1 MSEVTLN
8 LSDYKSSGVYFVE
21 IDNSIAKGTNANAA
35 LRLAVGFN
43 ENGPFNR
50 PVYLSS
56 PAECNELLGDIDR
69 KLERR
74 GCYTNRNIR
83 TMVAKAPVYALNLLS
98 VDTKDSSTNPDV
110 VGFNAI
116 SFDASKQNISGK
128 TLFANMYDRTKF
140 WVADSSAMMN
150 AVANANETKAADIIH
165 APLFAFGNCG
175 TKDISLIV
183 RKAEGLMGYNVT
195 FLDWFGSEDA
205 IPYKWIN
212 PYDYVADYFVQ
223 VIAVAGNYNNH
234 SSFSADSTWGAFFN
248 TKGLKKEMVNKFLR
262 LDSVNVLG
270 NWTGCIIPEFYNKQ
284 GVCVSLDYMVNRVA
298 NKTGLMFGI
307 NSAALDLLVLN
318 READENGCAG
328 FYLDYDEDFT
338 GDEAKAAPYTI
349 DLAGI
354 NLRATDAS
362 SVEFMS
368 YSIDS
373 SVIATSVYTYPATIQ
388 NTNAKGKACQFIC
401 SDANAKSGTQ
411 KLPSVGDFVRAADGT
426 LTKIIKKQV
435 SVVDVSVNTL
445 ADASVGTSVDA
456 SVDSSVDTSTN
467 ITTVKTTIYTY
478 TTNAPIF
485 EYNANDS
492 VNAYSVKDDISIDND
507 GETIPEN
514 EGYQDYMVYGV
525 NEEYTLDPT
534 EARPVTVEIHKQ
546 LASLYDTLKFISIP
560 GLKISNRHRP
570 GFDANGAMDIEA
582 GVEKI
587 YKMLE
592 DTGIRKGLLNVE
604 TMDFRYIVD
613 TMAGGLGAS
622 TAAKKY
628 LAELAMEKGSCT
640 ALINL
645 PSMSDFAKST
655 APLFCDSYIPGV
667 EQKPAFNVKYIAE
680 GGNQDHA
687 YNESYELFSLPTEEQ
702 GAKYAA
708 YFTPYLKYTEG
719 VRTILVPPAADV
731 CNTFMNKYLGGNAY
745 VTIANTNGI
754 LSNAS
759 ISGLEYDFDTTD
771 RAALE
776 PFGINP
782 IISRNGVPMIY
793 GDRTAYQLV
802 NSDFNF
808 LHVRELLNTIEYRC
822 RAILNDY
829 IFTYNNAATRAEIY
843 SRLDPILRSMK
854 DSGALA
860 KYEMQIDEAN
870 NTKDII
876 DQKVCIV
883 DIGVWV
889 TPNMEKIITRLTVNR
904 GSEA

>member
-56 PAECNELLGDIDR
+56 AAECNELLGDIDR

-98 VDTKDSSTNPDV
+98 VDTTDRLENPDT

-116 SFDASKQNISGK
+116 SFDASKKNISGK

-140 WVADSSAMMN
+140 WVADSSVMMN
-150 AVANANETKAADIIH
+150 AIASATEANDIIH
-165 APLFAFGNCG
+165 APLFGFGNCG

-212 PYDYVADYFVQ
+212 PYDYVSDYFVQ

-234 SSFSADSTWGAFFN
+234 SSFSTDSVWGAFFN

-284 GVCVSLDYMVNRVA
+284 GVCVSLDYMINRVA
-298 NKTGLMFGI
+298 NKTGLMFGV
-307 NSAALDLLVLN
+307 NSSALDLLVLK
-318 READENGCAG
+318 ADTSTGSAG
-328 FYLDYDEDFT
+328 FYLDYNADFT
-338 GDEAKAAPYTI
+338 EDGPKAAPYAV

-354 NLRATDAS
+354 SLKAEGAS
-362 SVEFMS
+362 DVEFMS

-373 SVIATSVYTYPATIQ
+373 TVIADSVYTYPATIK
-388 NTNAKGKACQFIC
+388 NTYEAGKSCQFIC
-401 SDANAKSGTQ
+401 SDASVSGKQ
-411 KLPSVGDFVRAADGT
+411 LPSVGDFVRAADGT

-435 SVVDVSVNTL
+435 SVVD
-445 ADASVGTSVDA
+445 
-456 SVDSSVDTSTN
+456 SS
-467 ITTVKTTIYTY
+467 TVYTY

-485 EYNANDS
+485 EHKADPSVADPS
-492 VNAYSVKDDISIDND
+492 VNTDSPTDEGANNND
-507 GETIPEN
+507 GETARA
-514 EGYQDYMVYGV
+514 
-525 NEEYTLDPT
+525 NEETTSEST
-534 EARPVTVEIHKQ
+534 ESRSVTVEIHKS
-546 LASLYDTLKFISIP
+546 LVSLYDALKFISLP

-592 DTGIRKGLLNVE
+592 DTGIRKGLLNIE

-613 TMAGGLGAS
+613 TMAGGLGES
-622 TAAKKY
+622 TTSKKY

-640 ALINL
+640 AIINL
-645 PSMSDFAKST
+645 PSMSDFAKSN

-680 GGNQDHA
+680 GGNQDHT
-687 YNESYELFSLPTEEQ
+687 YNTTYELFSLPTEEQ

-708 YFTPYLKYTEG
+708 YFSPYLKYAEG
-719 VRTILVPPAADV
+719 SRTILVPPAADV
-731 CNTFMNKYLGGNAY
+731 CNTFINKYLGGNSY

-754 LSNAS
+754 LSNSA
-759 ISGLEYDFDTTD
+759 IVGLEYDFDTTD
-771 RAALE
+771 RDALE

-782 IISRNGVPMIY
+782 IITRNGVPMIY
-793 GDRTAYQLV
+793 GDRTAYQIV

-829 IFTYNNAATRAEIY
+829 VFTYNNAATRAEIY

-870 NTKDII
+870 NTKDVI
-876 DQKVCIV
+876 DQKACIV

-889 TPNMEKIITRLTVNR
+889 TPNMEKIITRLKVNR
-904 GSEA
+904 GAEA

>member
-56 PAECNELLGDIDR
+56 AAECNELLGDIDR

-98 VDTKDSSTNPDV
+98 VDTTDSPTNPDV

-116 SFDASKQNISGK
+116 SFDASKQNIPGK

-140 WVADSSAMMN
+140 WVADSSVMMN
-150 AVANANETKAADIIH
+150 AIANASEIEAVDIIH
-165 APLFAFGNCG
+165 APLFGFGNCG

-212 PYDYVADYFVQ
+212 PYDYVSDYFVQ

-234 SSFSADSTWGAFFN
+234 SSFSADSVWGAFFN

-284 GVCVSLDYMVNRVA
+284 GVCVSLDYMINRVA
-298 NKTGLMFGI
+298 NKTGLMFGV
-307 NSAALDLLVLN
+307 NSSALDLLVLN
-318 READENGCAG
+318 REAKTTGSAG
-328 FYLDYDEDFT
+328 FYLDYYADFSE
-338 GDEAKAAPYTI
+338 GEPKPAPYAV

-354 NLRATDAS
+354 SLKAEGAS
-362 SVEFMS
+362 NVEFMS
-368 YSIDS
+368 YIIDS
-373 SVIATSVYTYPATIQ
+373 AVIADSVYTYPATIQ
-388 NTNAKGKACQFIC
+388 NTYEASKSCQFIC
-401 SDANAKSGTQ
+401 SNASVSGNQT
-411 KLPSVGDFVRAADGT
+411 LPSVGDFVRAADGT

-435 SVVDVSVNTL
+435 SVVD
-445 ADASVGTSVDA
+445 
-456 SVDSSVDTSTN
+456 SSTAV
-467 ITTVKTTIYTY
+467 YTY

-485 EYNANDS
+485 EYNVDASPADPS
-492 VNAYSVKDDISIDND
+492 VNTDPSTNEADITND
-507 GETIPEN
+507 GEAKAILEN
-514 EGYQDYMVYGV
+514 KE
-525 NEEYTLDPT
+525 NTSEST
-534 EARPVTVEIHKQ
+534 ESRSVTVEIHKS
-546 LASLYDTLKFISIP
+546 LVSLYDTLKLISLP

-570 GFDANGAMDIEA
+570 GFDAKGEMNIEA

-592 DTGIRKGLLNVE
+592 DSGIRKGLLNIE

-622 TAAKKY
+622 TASKKY
-628 LAELAMEKGSCT
+628 LSELAMEKGSCT
-640 ALINL
+640 AIINL
-645 PSMSDFAKST
+645 PSMSDFAKSNT
-655 APLFCDSYIPGV
+655 PLFCDSYIPGE
-667 EQKPAFNVKYIAE
+667 EQKPVFNVKYIAE

-687 YNESYELFSLPTEEQ
+687 YNTQYELFSLPTEEQ

-708 YFTPYLKYTEG
+708 YFTPYLKYAEG
-719 VRTILVPPAADV
+719 SRTILVPPAADV
-731 CNTFMNKYLGGNAY
+731 CNTFINKYLGGNSY

-754 LSNAS
+754 LSNSA
-759 ISGLEYDFDTTD
+759 IVGLEYDFDTTD
-771 RAALE
+771 RDALE

-782 IISRNGVPMIY
+782 IITRNGVPMIY
-793 GDRTAYQLV
+793 GDRTAYQIV

-870 NTKDII
+870 NTKDVI
-876 DQKVCIV
+876 DQKACIV

-889 TPNMEKIITRLTVNR
+889 TPNMEKIITRLKVNR
-904 GSEA
+904 GAEA